1 MISFIRFITHR
12 YRLHLTAHRLTQL
25 NFTPN
30 FIDSHKMNNRFD
42 DIHIVIE
49 LLDGGRSFFLF
60 IEVVFFII
68 HLF

>member
-1 MISFIRFITHR
+1 MIPFIQFITHR
-12 YRLHLTAHRLTQL
+12 YRLHLIAHRLTQL

-30 FIDSHKMNNRFD
+30 FIGFHKMNNLFGG
-42 DIHIVIE
+42 IHIVIA
-49 LLDGGRSFFLF
+49 LLDGDKSFFLF